1 MARITDDAIVLRRWE
16 FSETS
21 QTVLLLTRTHGA
33 VRGLAKGALR
43 PNSTFGGG
51 FEPMTAGH
59 VGLVTRD
66 GRDLATLTEW
76 QVEHVWWPLRQHLD
90 ALRHAMW
97 GVDLAGRMMADH
109 DPHPAV
115 FDALHLLL
123 TGLSSGHDADAAMV
137 SFQWALF
144 NAIGHRP
151 VVDRDVRSGDP
162 LPEDAE
168 VLHFSVCDGGLSAA
182 PSPGDLRVRQRTASA
197 LGSVARG
204 IDPAQLDAEDCR
216 RCARLLAA
224 WARGLIGDE
233 TAALVWLY
241 PDLPR
246 G

>member
-21 QTVLLLTRTHGA
+21 QTVLLLTRTLGA

-43 PNSTFGGG
+43 PTGTFGGG

-76 QVEHVWWPLRQHLD
+76 QVEQVWWPLRQRLH

-97 GVDLAGRMMADH
+97 GIDLAGRMMAEH

-123 TGLSSGHDADAAMV
+123 TALSGGSNADAAMV
-137 SFQWALF
+137 SFQWTLLD
-144 NAIGHRP
+144 AIGHRP
-151 VVDRDVRSGDP
+151 VVDRDVRSGES
-162 LPEDAE
+162 LPDDVE
-168 VLHFSVCDGGLSAA
+168 VLHFSVRDGGLSAVA
-182 PSPGDLRVRQRTASA
+182 GPDDLRVRRQTASA
-197 LGSVARG
+197 LDAVASG
-204 IDPAQLDAEDCR
+204 ADPLALQPDDR
-216 RCARLLAA
+216 KRCARLLAA

-233 TAALVWLY
+233 TAALTWLY

-246 G
+246 R